1 MTGACRAVGLWGL
14 VLLLAGTGCGYR
26 LAGTSSV
33 LPDHVKIIAVV
44 SFANQTDRP
53 EVEQR
58 VTEAVARELSR
69 RGRYEVVT
77 DPGKA
82 DAVLAGTVT
91 SYRTIPVEFTTEGR
105 EARTEATLTIQATLR
120 ETASDEI
127 LWSQSGLIF
136 KEQFDVTEESR
147 DEGFIYLESLALDA
161 LASGVAGVLA
171 TSMFEGF

>member
-1 MTGACRAVGLWGL
+1 MKRVCQIVGLSALGL
-14 VLLLAGTGCGYR
+14 LVAGTGCGYR

-44 SFANQTDRP
+44 SFTNNTDRP
-53 EVEQR
+53 EIEQR
-58 VTEAVARELSR
+58 VTEALARELSR
-69 RGRYEVVT
+69 RGSYDVVT
-77 DPGKA
+77 DPAKA
-82 DAVLAGTVT
+82 DAVLEGTVT

-136 KEQFDVTEESR
+136 KEQFDVTEDARS
-147 DEGFIYLESLALDA
+147 EGFIYLESLALDA
-161 LASGVAGVLA
+161 LARGVAGVLA

>member
-1 MTGACRAVGLWGL
+1 MTRACRAVGLWGL

-69 RGRYEVVT
+69 RGRYQVVT

-82 DAVLAGTVT
+82 DAVLEGTVT

-147 DEGFIYLESLALDA
+147 NEGFIYLESLALDA
-161 LASGVAGVLA
+161 LARGVAGVLA